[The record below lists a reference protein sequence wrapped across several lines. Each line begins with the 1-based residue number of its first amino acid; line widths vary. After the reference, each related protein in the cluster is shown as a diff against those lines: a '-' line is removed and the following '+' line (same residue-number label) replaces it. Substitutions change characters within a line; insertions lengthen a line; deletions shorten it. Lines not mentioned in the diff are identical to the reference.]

1 MFKLIIS
8 AIFYF
13 IYSLSVQAMEPEE
26 LLKNVEIFSF
36 DSTKNKFVSEN
47 VNTLN
52 RDLTFNELIKL
63 VKNFE
68 FDSSKVKVV
77 KVLRGHHEEYSDSEL
92 LELMEVLSFDSSKV
106 KILNILDADAD
117 ADADADVSA
126 DVYVEEFSGKTNSKS
141 SLTLNASNSEN
152 STTFTIR
159 CNGFDCETEYVE
171 K

>member
-1 MFKLIIS
+1 MLKLIIS

-106 KILNILDADAD
+106 KILNTLDAD

>member
-117 ADADADVSA
+117 VSA

>member
-117 ADADADVSA
+117 ADA
-126 DVYVEEFSGKTNSKS
+126 YVEEFSGKTNSKS
-141 SLTLNASNSEN
+141 SLTLNTSNSEN

>member
-1 MFKLIIS
+1 
-8 AIFYF
+8 
-13 IYSLSVQAMEPEE
+13 MEPEE

-117 ADADADVSA
+117 VDT
-126 DVYVEEFSGKTNSKS
+126 YVEEFSGKTNSKS

-159 CNGFDCETEYVE
+159 CNGFDCETGYVE

>member
-117 ADADADVSA
+117 ADTYVDT
-126 DVYVEEFSGKTNSKS
+126 YVEEFSGKTNSKS